1 MILKKSGKEKGKNY
15 LKTSM
20 KEIEKPSIKIID
32 IEKLKLITFKNIVE
46 GSMSING
53 VTWNKIKRLKGKE
66 KIKMLETI
74 IIIEV
79 IMWTIYLHNE
89 LIMLKVLDLFS
100 GIGGFSLGLESTG
113 HFETIAFCEKDQFCQ
128 KVLKKHW
135 SNIPIDRMMLGMIK
149 WKRN

>member
-20 KEIEKPSIKIID
+20 KEIEKPSID

-66 KIKMLETI
+66 KSKC
-74 IIIEV
+74 
-79 IMWTIYLHNE
+79 
-89 LIMLKVLDLFS
+89 LKQL
-100 GIGGFSLGLESTG
+100 SL
-113 HFETIAFCEKDQFCQ
+113 
-128 KVLKKHW
+128 
-135 SNIPIDRMMLGMIK
+135 
-149 WKRN
+149 